1 MNSSDCIDRDA
12 SGRADTRVI
21 GDRRGER
28 EEALSLVRALIIV
41 AHNRRESGF
50 RARRALQTCP
60 VTTQL
65 PLSARNKVIQLR

>member
-21 GDRRGER
+21 ADRRR
-28 EEALSLVRALIIV
+28 ARALSLMRALIIV
-41 AHNRRESGF
+41 AHNRRGKWVS
-50 RARRALQTCP
+50 RRALQTCP